1 MKKLVGIL
9 VVLLA
14 ISVAF
19 SATVTLNPYLKGTLW
34 GHVELD
40 KNGLDTNLGF
50 TLKGIGFGASADVD
64 GLTFSLDIDLADGE
78 VTLNSFTVEND
89 KAAASWFK
97 AKSFA
102 YDSGKGLNWF
112 SYYGKTKGITFVLN
126 LKELGLQVATQEPD
140 LLGASDRIALRGAW
154 DIFSFS
160 AQTGLNA
167 LKWSGDIILEAALVP
182 FKGLTIK
189 GGVSASDLT
198 GTPVFNYVVD
208 VDYVLE
214 VGLLTLNPYA
224 RYSDTLGQ
232 WVGLNVGYAIG
243 VLAIDA
249 NVEYDI
255 AANALGAWIQPV
267 ISKEGIGWAG
277 VKFGYNYD
285 FGAATQSMTLGF
297 LVKSNGWAAGPV
309 SVDLYVGSGDFNTFY
324 GNGSRKFGAE
334 IIGDVLADAK
344 DISVYGEAALDL
356 AMGGFNPS
364 ITAAGG
370 YYFLDASKEL
380 VLGLTFPVLIDGF
393 NFEAGVDVFD
403 PADTWYAGLYYNYK
417 F

>member
-64 GLTFSLDIDLADGE
+64 GLTFSLDIDLAGGAI
-78 VTLNSFTVEND
+78 TLNSFTVEND
-89 KAAASWFK
+89 KAAASWYK

-102 YDSGKGLNWF
+102 SDSGKGLNWF
-112 SYYGKTKGITFVLN
+112 TYYGTTKGTTFVLN

-167 LKWSGDIILEAALVP
+167 LKWSGDVIFEAKLTP
-182 FKGLTIK
+182 FKGLTVK

-198 GTPVFNYVVD
+198 GTPIFNYVVD

-267 ISKEGIGWAG
+267 ISKEGIGYAG
-277 VKFGYNYD
+277 VKFVYNYD
-285 FGAATQSMTLGF
+285 FATPAQTMELGF
-297 LVKSNGWAAGPV
+297 LVKSLGWAAGPV
-309 SVDLYVGSGDFNTFY
+309 SLDVFFGSGDFRTKDDAHKT
-324 GNGSRKFGAE
+324 GFGYK
-334 IIGDVLADAK
+334 ILTDVLADWTN
-344 DISVYGEAALDL
+344 ISAYAEGALSL
-356 AMGGFNPS
+356 EMGSFKPTIGAS
-364 ITAAGG
+364 GG
-370 YYFLDASKEL
+370 YYFKDSASAL
-380 VLGLTFPVLIDGF
+380 NVSLSFPVLDLIDF
-393 NFEAGVDVFD
+393 KANVDIL
-403 PADTWYAGLYYNYK
+403 PAVDWSVGLYYEYE

>member
-19 SATVTLNPYLKGTLW
+19 SATVTLNPYLTGTLW

-40 KNGLDTNLGF
+40 KNGLDTDLGF
-50 TLKGIGFGASADVD
+50 TLVGIGFGASADVD
-64 GLTFSLDIDLADGE
+64 GLTFSLDIDLAGKA

-89 KAAASWFK
+89 KAAASWYE

-102 YDSGKGLNWF
+102 YDLGYGLNWF
-112 SYYGKTKGITFVLN
+112 SYYGMTKGTTFVLN

-167 LKWSGDIILEAALVP
+167 LKWSGDVILEAALVP

-208 VDYVLE
+208 VGYVLE

-232 WVGLNVGYAIG
+232 WVGLNVGYEIG

-267 ISKEGIGWAG
+267 ISKDGIGYAG
-277 VKFGYNYD
+277 VKFVYNYD
-285 FGAATQSMTLGF
+285 FATPAQTMELGF
-297 LVKSNGWAAGPV
+297 LVKSLGWAAGPV
-309 SVDLYVGSGDFNTFY
+309 SLDVFVGSGDFRTKDDVNKA
-324 GNGSRKFGAE
+324 GFGYQ
-334 IIGDVLADAK
+334 ILTDVLADWTN
-344 DISVYGEAALDL
+344 ISAYAEAGLSL
-356 AMGGFNPS
+356 EMGGFKPTIGAN
-364 ITAAGG
+364 GG
-370 YYFLDASKEL
+370 YYIKDSASAL
-380 VLGLTFPVLIDGF
+380 NVNLSFPVLDLVT
-393 NFEAGVDVFD
+393 FEANVDIL
-403 PADTWYAGLYYNYK
+403 PAVDWSVGLYFSK
-417 F
+417 TF

>member
-19 SATVTLNPYLKGTLW
+19 SATVTLNPYLTGTLW
-34 GHVELD
+34 GKVELD
-40 KNGLDTNLGF
+40 KTGLTTDLNF
-50 TLKGIGFGASADVD
+50 DVVSIGFGAGADVD
-64 GLTFSLDIDLADGE
+64 GLTFSLAINLCPPAGAVLD
-78 VTLNSFTVEND
+78 SFTVANE
-89 KAAASWFK
+89 KAAASWYK

-102 YDSGKGLNWF
+102 YDSGYGLNWF
-112 SYYGKTKGITFVLN
+112 SYYGMTKGTTFVLN

-182 FKGLTIK
+182 FSGLTIK

-208 VDYVLE
+208 VDYVLD

-232 WVGLNVGYAIG
+232 WVGINVGYEIG

-267 ISKEGIGWAG
+267 ISKDGIGYAG
-277 VKFGYNYD
+277 VKFVYNYD
-285 FGAATQSMTLGF
+285 FATPAQTMELGF
-297 LVKSNGWAAGPV
+297 LVKSLGWAAGPV
-309 SVDLYVGSGDFNTFY
+309 SLDVFVGSGDFRTKDDVY
-324 GNGSRKFGAE
+324 KVGFGYD
-334 IIGDVLADAK
+334 ILTDVLADWTN
-344 DISVYGEAALDL
+344 ISAYAEAGLSL
-356 AMGGFNPS
+356 EMGGFKPTIGAN
-364 ITAAGG
+364 GG
-370 YYFLDASKEL
+370 YYIKDSASAL
-380 VLGLTFPVLIDGF
+380 NVNLSFPVLDLVT
-393 NFEAGVDVFD
+393 FEANVDIL
-403 PADTWYAGLYYNYK
+403 PAVDWSVGLYFSK
-417 F
+417 TF

>member
-64 GLTFSLDIDLADGE
+64 GLTFSLDIDLAGGA

-167 LKWSGDIILEAALVP
+167 LKWSGDIILEA
-182 FKGLTIK
+182 
-189 GGVSASDLT
+189 
-198 GTPVFNYVVD
+198 
-208 VDYVLE
+208 
-214 VGLLTLNPYA
+214 
-224 RYSDTLGQ
+224 
-232 WVGLNVGYAIG
+232 
-243 VLAIDA
+243 
-249 NVEYDI
+249 
-255 AANALGAWIQPV
+255 
-267 ISKEGIGWAG
+267 
-277 VKFGYNYD
+277 
-285 FGAATQSMTLGF
+285 
-297 LVKSNGWAAGPV
+297 
-309 SVDLYVGSGDFNTFY
+309 
-324 GNGSRKFGAE
+324 
-334 IIGDVLADAK
+334 
-344 DISVYGEAALDL
+344 
-356 AMGGFNPS
+356 
-364 ITAAGG
+364 
-370 YYFLDASKEL
+370 
-380 VLGLTFPVLIDGF
+380 
-393 NFEAGVDVFD
+393 
-403 PADTWYAGLYYNYK
+403 
-417 F
+417 

>member
-19 SATVTLNPYLKGTLW
+19 SATVTLNPYLTGTLW

-40 KNGLDTNLGF
+40 KDGLDTDLGF
-50 TLKGIGFGASADVD
+50 SLVGIGFGASADVD
-64 GLTFSLDIDLADGE
+64 GLTFSLDINLAGGA

-89 KAAASWFK
+89 KAAASWYE

-102 YDSGKGLNWF
+102 YDLGYGLNWF
-112 SYYGKTKGITFVLN
+112 SYYGMTKGTTFVLN

-182 FKGLTIK
+182 FSGLTIK

-208 VDYVLE
+208 VGYVLE

-232 WVGLNVGYAIG
+232 WVGLNVGYEIG

-267 ISKEGIGWAG
+267 ISKDGIGYAG
-277 VKFGYNYD
+277 VKFVYNYD
-285 FGAATQSMTLGF
+285 FATPAQTMELGF
-297 LVKSNGWAAGPV
+297 LVKSLGWAAGPV
-309 SVDLYVGSGDFNTFY
+309 SLDVFVGSGDFRTKDDVNKA
-324 GNGSRKFGAE
+324 GFGYQ
-334 IIGDVLADAK
+334 ILTDVLADWTN
-344 DISVYGEAALDL
+344 ISAYAEAGLSL
-356 AMGGFNPS
+356 EMGGFKPTIGAN
-364 ITAAGG
+364 GG
-370 YYFLDASKEL
+370 YYIKDSASAL
-380 VLGLTFPVLIDGF
+380 NVNLSFPVLDLVT
-393 NFEAGVDVFD
+393 FEANVDIL
-403 PADTWYAGLYYNYK
+403 PAVDWSVGLYFSK
-417 F
+417 TF